1 MVSYLSAVSRFR
13 PAILLI
19 DWGNIFSFSEGLIGQ
34 YMRLFQN
41 PNMNFQTIIASH
53 TKWQNV
59 EWSGWNLV
67 DLNNYEIVED
77 W

>member
-1 MVSYLSAVSRFR
+1 
-13 PAILLI
+13 
-19 DWGNIFSFSEGLIGQ
+19 
-34 YMRLFQN
+34 MRLFQN

-67 DLNNYEIVED
+67 DLNKYEIVED